1 MGLTLDDLH
10 QIYARTDHYL
20 AQAKVNTMKR
30 TEITSSIQL
39 AARLTDGLFEEGIV
53 NSDSAQALFDVLA
66 DALEKRPDIVAAVS
80 EDLRERQRE
89 KDDYLAEV
97 MERIKTIE
105 DDVNSRWNHT
115 RNFSEQDA
123 KDTSVSVTG
132 GHNND

>member
-39 AARLTDGLFEEGIV
+39 AARLTDSLFREGIV

-80 EDLRERQRE
+80 EDLSERQRE
-89 KDDYLAEV
+89 KDEYLADV
-97 MERIKTIE
+97 MKRL
-105 DDVNSRWNHT
+105 DDL
-115 RNFSEQDA
+115 EQDTLRQWYA
-123 KDTSVSVTG
+123 NQTRQDDKDT
-132 GHNND
+132 HNHD

>member
-1 MGLTLDDLH
+1 
-10 QIYARTDHYL
+10 
-20 AQAKVNTMKR
+20 MKR

-66 DALEKRPDIVAAVS
+66 DALASRPDVVAAVA

-89 KDDYLAEV
+89 KDEYLAEV

-105 DDVNSRWNHT
+105 DDVNTRWSHNH
-115 RNFSEQDA
+115 D
-123 KDTSVSVTG
+123 
-132 GHNND
+132 

>member
-1 MGLTLDDLH
+1 MN
-10 QIYARTDHYL
+10 
-20 AQAKVNTMKR
+20 KN
-30 TEITSSIQL
+30 EITSSIQL

>member
-20 AQAKVNTMKR
+20 AQVKVNTMKR

-66 DALEKRPDIVAAVS
+66 DALEKRPDVVAAVS
-80 EDLRERQRE
+80 EDLSERRRERE
-89 KDDYLAEV
+89 EHLLAV
-97 MERIKTIE
+97 TKWI
-105 DDVNSRWNHT
+105 
-115 RNFSEQDA
+115 DA
-123 KDTSVSVTG
+123 QEH
-132 GHNND
+132 HNND